1 MQFTAIHLVID
12 FVTLN
17 VKFPII
23 NFLPIQSN
31 SSNGRQILEVL
42 RKHFDELDY
51 TLGVSFIYRM
61 LGGLRGEDNQ
71 IQKIASL
78 LTTYDKYCV
87 ENGFMEPNRFYYI
100 GQKNS

>member
-1 MQFTAIHLVID
+1 
-12 FVTLN
+12 
-17 VKFPII
+17 
-23 NFLPIQSN
+23 
-31 SSNGRQILEVL
+31 
-42 RKHFDELDY
+42 
-51 TLGVSFIYRM
+51 M

-100 GQKNS
+100 GRKNS